1 MSKYFAFGIRY
12 SDEGWCLSA
21 GIAEDIA
28 GNPQLLAN
36 VLRKEFDCEFEE
48 IVVMQNEADGPIVS
62 ANYVLNK
69 DFVEESA
76 EACAD

>member
-36 VLRKEFDCEFEE
+36 ALYNEFGTVFEE
-48 IVVMQNEADGPIVS
+48 IVLMQNGADGPIFF
-62 ANYVLNK
+62 ANYVLDK

-76 EACAD
+76 DMAAD